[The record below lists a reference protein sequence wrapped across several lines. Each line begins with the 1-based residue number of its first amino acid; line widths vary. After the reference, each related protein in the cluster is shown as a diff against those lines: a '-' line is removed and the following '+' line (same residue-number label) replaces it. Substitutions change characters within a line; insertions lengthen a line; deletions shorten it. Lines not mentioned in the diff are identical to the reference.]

1 MVRGVFVRRADLHVK
16 IYFPALASFIFFR
29 QSRSSSLSSFHVCI
43 RAVQFCRGPAIS
55 AALPLADQI
64 LCARGPVPLRVASVF
79 SSRSPAQTEWSFYVG
94 RVVGFSARQPEQRS
108 LPSCR
113 CRTDVCGAGLQA
125 PYIASGTSGRRRGC
139 ACAVS
144 KQSAFLE

>member
-1 MVRGVFVRRADLHVK
+1 MVRGVLVRRAGLHVK
-16 IYFPALASFIFFR
+16 IYFPALASFIFFDR
-29 QSRSSSLSSFHVCI
+29 VAQVHYRPSTSALAQCNFVG
-43 RAVQFCRGPAIS
+43 VQRFRRPY
-55 AALPLADQI
+55 PLADQI
-64 LCARGPVPLRVASVF
+64 LCARAVPLRVASVF